1 MDVIFVML
9 VADKF
14 ISMPAY
20 YPAVIP
26 DLSIIDDLSET
37 TSTQTLVVWAA
48 IHGICGGQI
57 FASRGRKMEL
67 KLLAQSS
74 G

>member
-1 MDVIFVML
+1 MNAIFVMSA
-9 VADKF
+9 ADRF

-37 TSTQTLVVWAA
+37 TSTQTLVIWAA

-57 FASRGRKMEL
+57 FTFRGRKMEL
-67 KLLAQSS
+67 RLLA
-74 G
+74 